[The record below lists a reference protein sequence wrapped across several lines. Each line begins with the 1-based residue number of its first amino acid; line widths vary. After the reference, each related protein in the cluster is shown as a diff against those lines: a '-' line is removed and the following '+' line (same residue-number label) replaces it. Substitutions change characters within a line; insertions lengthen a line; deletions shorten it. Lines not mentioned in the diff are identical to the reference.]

1 MENPESLGSAEEI
14 STPAEAITWVFD
26 EEPGLRRRRR
36 GKGFAYVDANQK
48 PIDASTR
55 RRIKALVIPPAWND
69 VWICPNPNGHIQ
81 ATGRDLKGRKQY
93 IYHPQFRQWRE
104 QQKFER
110 ILDFAEALPKLRRKV
125 AEDLNDRRLSRTLVL
140 ATAVRVL
147 DRTLMRIGNDEYA
160 KQNQSYGL
168 TTLLIDHIETA
179 GQRVQFSFRA
189 KSGKPFEAEL
199 NDRRVAAILRR
210 LEGLPGQYLF
220 QYLDESGEPQRITS
234 EDVNAYI
241 REASQGEFS
250 AKDFRT
256 WAATVLAVT
265 SLLELEPASNPTAT
279 KKNIAQAI
287 KKVAQRLGNTPA
299 VCRASYVHPEVLDSY
314 RDGSL
319 SSLASKLELEEE
331 LKEPGLAASEKQVLR
346 FLRSRARQAKPQSD
360 QSLRISLTASL
371 RTAVAGRSVKTV
383 HLTP

>member
-1 MENPESLGSAEEI
+1 MENLESLEAAEEI
-14 STPAEAITWVFD
+14 STPAEAITWAFD
-26 EEPGLRRRRR
+26 DEPGLRRQRR
-36 GKGFAYVDANQK
+36 GKGFVYVDANQR
-48 PIDASTR
+48 PVDARTR
-55 RRIKALVIPPAWND
+55 RRIQALVIPPAWND
-69 VWICPNPNGHIQ
+69 VWICPDPNGHIQ

-125 AEDLNDRRLSRTLVL
+125 AEDLNDRRLSPTLVL
-140 ATAVRVL
+140 ATAVRIL

-168 TTLLIDHIETA
+168 TTLLTDHIETS
-179 GQRVQFSFRA
+179 GPQRVYFSFRA
-189 KSGKPFEAEL
+189 KSGKIFDAEL
-199 NDRRVAAILRR
+199 DDRRVAAILRR

-220 QYLDESGEPQRITS
+220 QYLGEAGKPQRITS
-234 EDVNAYI
+234 DDVNAYI
-241 REASQGEFS
+241 REASKGAFS

-256 WAATVLAVT
+256 WAATVLAVI
-265 SLLELEPASNPTAT
+265 SLLELEPATSPTAT
-279 KKNIAQAI
+279 KKNVAQAI

-299 VCRASYVHPEVLDSY
+299 VCRASYVHPEVLESY

-331 LKEPGLAASEKQVLR
+331 LKEPGLSANEKQVLR
-346 FLRSRARQAKPQSD
+346 FLRSRARQAKPQPD
-360 QSLRISLTASL
+360 QSLRVSLTDSL
-371 RTAVAGRSVKTV
+371 RTAMAG
-383 HLTP
+383 